1 MSKSFKFKQF
11 SVSQDRCA
19 MKIGTDGV
27 LLGAWASLSHF
38 PRTILDI
45 GAGTGVISLQ
55 LAQRDPEAQ
64 IDAIE
69 IDEHAFEQCTDNFEN
84 SPWADRLFCY
94 HASLQEFAQELIEEE
109 EEEEQHS
116 YDLIISNPPFYTD
129 HYKTQDEQRDL
140 ARFTDALPFEHLIVC
155 AAHLLTETG
164 RFCVIL
170 PKKEEE
176 KFVALALEQQLSVL
190 RKCDMRG
197 TSTSPV
203 KRVLL
208 EFSFLQT
215 ETISEE
221 LVIEITRHQYTP
233 EYIALVS
240 DYYLKM

>member
-1 MSKSFKFKQF
+1 MSKPFKFKQF

-55 LAQRDPEAQ
+55 LAQRDPDAQ

-84 SPWADRLFCY
+84 SPWGDRLYCY
-94 HASLQEFAQELIEEE
+94 HASLQEFAQELI

-155 AAHLLTETG
+155 AAHLLSESG

-221 LVIEITRHQYTP
+221 LVIEIARHTYRDA
-233 EYIALVS
+233 YKKLVQ
-240 DYYLKM
+240 DFYLKM

>member
-1 MSKSFKFKQF
+1 MSKPFKFKQF

-27 LLGAWASLSHF
+27 LVGAWASLGHF

-55 LAQRDPEAQ
+55 LAQRDPDAQ

-84 SPWADRLFCY
+84 SPWGDRLYCY
-94 HASLQEFAQELIEEE
+94 HASLQEFAQELI

-155 AAHLLTETG
+155 AAHLLSESG

-221 LVIEITRHQYTP
+221 LVIEIARHTYT
-233 EYIALVS
+233 EAYKKLVQ
-240 DYYLKM
+240 DFYLKM